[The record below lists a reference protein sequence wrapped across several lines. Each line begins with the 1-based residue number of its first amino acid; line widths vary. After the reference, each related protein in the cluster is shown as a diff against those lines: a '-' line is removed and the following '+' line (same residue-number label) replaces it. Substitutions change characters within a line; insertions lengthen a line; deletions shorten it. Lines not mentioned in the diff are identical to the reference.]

1 MLEGKCWNRIT
12 CVDILF
18 VLDLS
23 CHEVIVSSGIYS
35 LAKHENISMLGVVC
49 MIYMKGLLCD
59 QGFEGDD

>member
-1 MLEGKCWNRIT
+1 MLEQNHLRGHIVRIRP
-12 CVDILF
+12 L
-18 VLDLS
+18 

>member
-1 MLEGKCWNRIT
+1 MLEQNHLRGHIVRIRPL
-12 CVDILF
+12 IP
-18 VLDLS
+18 

-59 QGFEGDD
+59 QGFEGDG